1 MSRLGPHRL
10 GNFSHSGQISQLRAP
25 WRLMFCCLEKSSGL
39 PDIDESHGDTAGAF
53 RCGFGQSFIPFFEPR
68 HSSRPQKEHVNLR
81 T

>member
-10 GNFSHSGQISQLRAP
+10 GNFSYSGQISQLGAP
-25 WRLMFCCLEKSSGL
+25 WLLMFCCLEKSSGL
-39 PDIDESHGDTAGAF
+39 PNIDQSHGDTAGAF
-53 RCGFGQSFIPFFEPR
+53 CYGFGQSLIPLFELR